1 MKNTINF
8 TISQETCDK
17 IASAMKMVRS
27 PKAVIYSHM
36 YKNTKEYAIND
47 CCDAIGA
54 TGMYK
59 KGEGLKLTIGI
70 SDDLID
76 AAVDAMITFV
86 PAMTGAIA
94 SLAGHVGRF
103 KKLLKIDDERK
114 KIRVVIDKGDKVRL
128 AYTIGRS
135 KNAMVKTI
143 VIGRGEM
150 GEKIDHLLVGLP
162 AGAMIRTDLDVLGVK
177 TRMDILVR
185 EIVKA
190 DQSTIDTKELAG
202 VAGHEHGG
210 NPAVRFS
217 CYETGDV
224 TNENDSCDNIDE
236 SYVDG
241 DNSYGND
248 DESYT
253 GDGDPY
259 EVEENGDDYED
270 MDVPDDYYDNV
281 EQCPDPIDD
290 DEDELGGN
298 YVPDLTG
305 WDKV

>member
-17 IASAMKMVRS
+17 IASVMKMARS

-36 YKNTKEYAIND
+36 YENTEEYNIND

-70 SDDLID
+70 SDELID
-76 AAVDAMITFV
+76 TAVDAMITFI

-114 KIRVVIDKGDKVRL
+114 KVRVTINNGDKVRL

-162 AGAMIRTDLDVLGVK
+162 AGAMIRTDLDVLGMK

-190 DQSTIDTKELAG
+190 ESVDIEKLTEGDAAPNGGIDREATCTDKELAG
-202 VAGHEHGG
+202 TGAVDHEHGG
-210 NPAVRFS
+210 NRAVRFS
-217 CYETGDV
+217 HD
-224 TNENDSCDNIDE
+224 ENANNNGS
-236 SYVDG
+236 
-241 DNSYGND
+241 D
-248 DESYT
+248 DADIPTDFSSLM
-253 GDGDPY
+253 
-259 EVEENGDDYED
+259 N
-270 MDVPDDYYDNV
+270 
-281 EQCPDPIDD
+281 
-290 DEDELGGN
+290 
-298 YVPDLTG
+298 
-305 WDKV
+305 